1 MKPLHTF
8 LQNLS
13 TLLNKVPES
22 ILITDERHRI
32 VFVNKSFS
40 AFSGFEYELLIGKSA
55 SFIFDKEGVA
65 KINSQLRNS
74 FIEELS
80 LPFNFSG
87 NRKRTLNTLCFDL
100 MISDDFTGRIIIVEP
115 SKEGIFQQEP
125 DQLHDSI
132 LRVMNSR
139 KDAVWYMT
147 DVPTGKNFYTSE
159 SVKEVIGWEASHF
172 NLGGYGFFF
181 SIMHPDDHADYRDR
195 HLEWILLNNKLGPI
209 FEHVPFSKTVRLKGM
224 NGKYKFFHVEAN
236 VLDHTT
242 KGKVKTEFGSF
253 QKLNRDA
260 GEERLQGM
268 PVNHIRMIDGKV
280 FVEVDYLKD
289 LKRQHTQSKS
299 IDAFKV
305 LTTRE
310 KEVMQLIAETLSSK
324 AISDKLDLSIHTV
337 NLHRKQIMKK
347 LRAKNLAELI
357 KIYYQS
363 R

>member
-32 VFVNKSFS
+32 VFVNKLFS

-195 HLEWILLNNKLGPI
+195 HLEWILLNNTLGPI

-224 NGKYKFFHVEAN
+224 NGKYKFFMSKRTY
-236 VLDHTT
+236 LIT
-242 KGKVKTEFGSF
+242 
-253 QKLNRDA
+253 
-260 GEERLQGM
+260 RL
-268 PVNHIRMIDGKV
+268 K
-280 FVEVDYLKD
+280 EK
-289 LKRQHTQSKS
+289 SK
-299 IDAFKV
+299 
-305 LTTRE
+305 
-310 KEVMQLIAETLSSK
+310 QN
-324 AISDKLDLSIHTV
+324 SDRFR
-337 NLHRKQIMKK
+337 N
-347 LRAKNLAELI
+347 
-357 KIYYQS
+357 
-363 R
+363 